1 MYRSSLQIIYDL
13 MIQMSPCVGEC
24 VQIYMHICVYID
36 TYVYV
41 YIKLFLKNHIHVAKF
56 KLC

>member
-41 YIKLFLKNHIHVAKF
+41 YIKLFLKIIHVAKF